1 MPKINNFNKRD
12 YVGLKGVGQK
22 RWFFYTIVWK
32 NTNELLGQHNRTLI
46 WETMRVHS
54 SRTY

>member
-46 WETMRVHS
+46 WETLRVHS
-54 SRTY
+54 SRTC